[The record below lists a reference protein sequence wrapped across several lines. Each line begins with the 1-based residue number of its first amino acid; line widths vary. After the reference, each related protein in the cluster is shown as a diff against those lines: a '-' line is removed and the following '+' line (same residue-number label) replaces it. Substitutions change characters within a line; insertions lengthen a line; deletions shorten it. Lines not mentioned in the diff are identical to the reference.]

1 MPSHSHRYR
10 CTIAYPW
17 CLLRSRKHHNAEVR
31 PRNLGQKARE
41 HATSARRQGSTQP
54 LPDGK
59 EGPLRGAGVRK
70 LGLVLF
76 KPC

>member
-17 CLLRSRKHHNAEVR
+17 CLLRAENTKAKVR
-31 PRNLGQKARE
+31 LANLGQKAGE
-41 HATSARRQGSTQP
+41 HATSAKRQGSTQP
-54 LPDGK
+54 LPEGK
-59 EGPLRGAGVRK
+59 EGPLRGAGVSK